1 MSLELDG
8 IEFRSRVAVAVAG
21 IGYCDT
27 RIGIAAPVNGQPI
40 ILSIGIGVKMAII
53 ASITVNLIIV

>member
-1 MSLELDG
+1 MSLG
-8 IEFRSRVAVAVAG
+8 WTKSNWGMWAWMGA
-21 IGYCDT
+21 T

-53 ASITVNLIIV
+53 AGITVNLIIV